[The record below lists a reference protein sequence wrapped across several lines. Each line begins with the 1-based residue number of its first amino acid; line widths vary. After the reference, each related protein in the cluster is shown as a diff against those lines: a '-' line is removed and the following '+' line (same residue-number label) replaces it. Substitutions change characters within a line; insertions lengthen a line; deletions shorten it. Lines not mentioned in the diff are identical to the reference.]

1 MTPETA
7 IQIVRE
13 ALMTAF
19 WLGAPI
25 LLVAFVTGVA
35 VNIVQVA
42 TSMQDSAFSA
52 VPRLAIFLGSFLV
65 LGPWMLRQIASYTIS
80 LLSDLSRYAK

>member
-1 MTPETA
+1 MA
-7 IQIVRE
+7 
-13 ALMTAF
+13 AF

-25 LLVAFVTGVA
+25 LVVAFITGVA

-52 VPRLAIFLGSFLV
+52 VPRLAIFLFSFLV
-65 LGPWMLRQIASYTIS
+65 LGPWMLRQISSYTIS
-80 LLSDLSRYAK
+80 LFSDLSRYAK